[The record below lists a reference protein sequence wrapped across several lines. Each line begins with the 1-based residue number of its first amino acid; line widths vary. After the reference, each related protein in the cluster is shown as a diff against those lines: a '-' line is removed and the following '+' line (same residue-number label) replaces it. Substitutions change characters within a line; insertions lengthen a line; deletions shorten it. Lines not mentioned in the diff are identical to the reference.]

1 MRFTYTKL
9 CEIAGYDE
17 KKLTDDRT
25 ILRRDTGV
33 DFIKAQGALGV
44 PLIADRDDV
53 AATILYAAVRDAG
66 QPVKLA
72 GLTAARIRDA
82 MQAHPEADQLTIVTL
97 ENRFTFTLPCD
108 PLDLRDGDTSGGK
121 VVTATMVDVRNLRGR
136 VQRAVDAYEP
146 VIGADDEAA

>member
-1 MRFTYTKL
+1 MRFTYAKL
-9 CEIAGYDE
+9 CKIAGCDE

-44 PLIADRDDV
+44 ALIADRDDV
-53 AATILYAAVRDAG
+53 AASILYAVVRDAG
-66 QPVKLA
+66 QPVKIA
-72 GLTAARIRDA
+72 GLMAARIRDA
-82 MQAHPEADQLTIVTL
+82 MQAHPEADQLSIVTL
-97 ENRFTFTLPCD
+97 ENRFTFILPASA
-108 PLDLRDGDTSGGK
+108 LDLRDGDTSGSK
-121 VVTATMVDVRNLRGR
+121 VVTATMVDVRNLRNR